1 MEIVVHGG
9 AGAGVREPAVRRD
22 VLGEAAVAGSEQD
35 APDAAVVAAVSIL
48 ERSPRFNAGVGGA
61 VQSDGT
67 IRTDASIMT
76 DDRAVGAACSMEGV
90 ANAIAVADAVR
101 TRTPHVLLAGRPAVG
116 FAESVGVETGVD
128 LWADRN
134 RRRWAEL
141 ELDGAS
147 TRAQLAAVREHFGAG
162 ADTVGAVAVD
172 GERVA
177 AGTSTGGRWLALAG
191 RVGDVPLVGAGF
203 FANEFGGAS
212 ATGAGEDIARLGLSR
227 AAVESLEAG
236 ASPAT
241 AAASAVRTFERHVD
255 GNVGIV
261 VMSPD
266 GDLGRAHASP
276 AMQTCHARDGRI
288 EPDA

>member
-9 AGAGVREPAVRRD
+9 AGAEAREPAARRD
-22 VLGEAAVAGSEQD
+22 VITEAAVTGSQEED
-35 APDAAVVAAVSIL
+35 PVAAVVAAVSIL
-48 ERSPRFNAGVGGA
+48 EWSPRFNAGVGGA
-61 VQSDGT
+61 VQSDGI

-76 DDRAVGAACSMEGV
+76 DDRAVGAACSMTGV

-116 FAESVGVETGVD
+116 FAESVGVETDVD
-128 LWADRN
+128 LWSDRN
-134 RRRWAEL
+134 RRRWVDL
-141 ELDGAS
+141 DLDGAS
-147 TRAQLAAVREHFGAG
+147 TRAQLAAVRERFGAW

-191 RVGDVPLVGAGF
+191 RVGDVPQIGAGF
-203 FANEFGGAS
+203 FANEVGGAS

-227 AAVESLEAG
+227 AAAESLEAG
-236 ASPAT
+236 ASPTT
-241 AAASAVRTFERHVD
+241 AAASAVRTFERHAD
-255 GNVGIV
+255 GNVGII

-266 GDLGRAHASP
+266 GDVGRAHASP
-276 AMQTCHARDGRI
+276 AMQTCHARDGRA